1 MNIKEVFKTRNFHI
15 LGAILLTAFFA
26 FGANA
31 QGREQ
36 FTGTV
41 VFYGDTVNPR
51 TVSTNFSL
59 YLTGKT
65 SDQQAQEYLNI
76 LKEDGQDEVLDSIEG
91 TENGRFSVDS
101 NVGVP
106 VNVVRETDENGDR
119 KIFVVFK
126 RWTQFRE
133 HRNASRS
140 LNYPFGVIELKIDSE
155 TGKGEGRY
163 IPAARIRF
171 KNKKGKA
178 PEIEVENFTNL
189 PARLLAVQSS
199 KARG

>member
-1 MNIKEVFKTRNFHI
+1 MRKFHI
-15 LGAILLTAFFA
+15 LTAILLTAVFA
-26 FGANA
+26 FSANA

-51 TVSTNFSL
+51 TSTDNFTL
-59 YLTGKT
+59 YLTGET
-65 SDQQAQEYLNI
+65 SDQEARNYLNV
-76 LKEDGQDEVLDSIEG
+76 LKESGQDEVLDEIENV
-91 TENGRFSVDS
+91 ENGRFSVGS
-101 NVGVP
+101 NVGIP
-106 VNVVRETDENGDR
+106 VNVVRETDDKGNR
-119 KIFVVFK
+119 KIFVVFR

-140 LNYPFGVIELKIDSE
+140 LNYPFGVIELKIDSQ

-171 KNKKGKA
+171 KNKKGT
-178 PEIEVENFTNL
+178 PEIEVENFSNI
-189 PARLLAVQSS
+189 PAKLLAVQSNRS
-199 KARG
+199 RG

>member
-1 MNIKEVFKTRNFHI
+1 MVLRSIYNMRKFHI
-15 LGAILLTAFFA
+15 LTAILLTAFFA
-26 FGANA
+26 FSANA

-36 FTGTV
+36 FTGMV
-41 VFYGDTVNPR
+41 VFYADAYNPR
-51 TVSTNFSL
+51 TITTDFKL
-59 YLTGKT
+59 YLSGET
-65 SDQQAQEYLNI
+65 SDQEAQNYLNV
-76 LKEDGQDEVLDSIEG
+76 LKRDGQEEVLDEIEG
-91 TENGRFSVDS
+91 VENGRFSVGS

-133 HRNASRS
+133 HRSSSRS
-140 LNYPFGVIELKIDSE
+140 LDYPFGVIELKIDSQ

-178 PEIEVENFTNL
+178 PEIEVENFSNI
-189 PARLLAVQSS
+189 PAKLLGVKSS
-199 KARG
+199 RSRG